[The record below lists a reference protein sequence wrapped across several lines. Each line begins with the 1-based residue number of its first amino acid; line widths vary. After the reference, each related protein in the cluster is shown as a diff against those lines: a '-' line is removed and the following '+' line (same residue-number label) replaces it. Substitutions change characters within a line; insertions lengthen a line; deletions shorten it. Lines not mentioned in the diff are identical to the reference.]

1 MAMFNLIEV
10 LPVMPG
16 PCQLFNWEKLKNNA
30 VTSEYF
36 KLLMHTEKTKR
47 SSSPYIFNRRYQTQ
61 KKIWKI
67 MRVNWIPSLK
77 NQKEKAGYYLI

>member
-47 SSSPYIFNRRYQTQ
+47 SSSPYIFNRRYQ
-61 KKIWKI
+61 KVKL
-67 MRVNWIPSLK
+67 PSS
-77 NQKEKAGYYLI
+77 N